1 MWSKAL
7 NQESTEPDG
16 VHGRSSLLPAFPGA
30 LEAMRTDGDSS
41 GVPEGTGSAF
51 GGWKA
56 LEGASLA
63 VRWLWFA
70 EGRGNARGCMG
81 PCGL

>member
-30 LEAMRTDGDSS
+30 LEAIGQM
-41 GVPEGTGSAF
+41 GTAVGFRRA
-51 GGWKA
+51 
-56 LEGASLA
+56 LA
-63 VRWLWFA
+63 VLLGAGKLQRV
-70 EGRGNARGCMG
+70 RPRQ
-81 PCGL
+81 